1 MKMVTE
7 QDIVPDLGIAKS
19 SGNPTYEIAE
29 NLIAIAHPQF
39 QDELVKEAQKM
50 GIWTRTNKIS

>member
-1 MKMVTE
+1 MNIVTE
-7 QDIVPDLGIAKS
+7 FGIAKIK
-19 SGNPTYEIAE
+19 GNPTYEIAE